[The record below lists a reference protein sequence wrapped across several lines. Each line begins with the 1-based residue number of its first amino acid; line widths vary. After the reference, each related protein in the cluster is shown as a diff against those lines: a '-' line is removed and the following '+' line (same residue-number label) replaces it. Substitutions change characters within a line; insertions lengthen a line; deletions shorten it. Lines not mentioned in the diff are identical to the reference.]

1 MLLTS
6 LIIYGVLGVRKFK
19 IDEVNFV
26 VRADLELNKRVYVV
40 VSVEVKLD
48 SE

>member
-1 MLLTS
+1 MLLAS
-6 LIIYGVLGVRKFK
+6 LLVYGVLGVRKFK

-26 VRADLELNKRVYVV
+26 FRVDLELNKRVYVV
-40 VSVEVKLD
+40 VSVDVKLD